1 MLRQRHRVGQP
12 SHRLE
17 TRTRASMRTASE
29 EPLWLNR
36 ESDFDGALRVTGLR
50 GLLYLPEALGANHD
64 RKVATFVGHPDPLLP
79 RIRSALDPSSLMFV
93 RLR

>member
-1 MLRQRHRVGQP
+1 MLRQPYRVGQP
-12 SHRLE
+12 FHRLE
-17 TRTRASMRTASE
+17 TGASASIGTASE
-29 EPLWLNR
+29 EILGLYR
-36 ESDFDGALRVTGLR
+36 EGDPDGALRVTGLR